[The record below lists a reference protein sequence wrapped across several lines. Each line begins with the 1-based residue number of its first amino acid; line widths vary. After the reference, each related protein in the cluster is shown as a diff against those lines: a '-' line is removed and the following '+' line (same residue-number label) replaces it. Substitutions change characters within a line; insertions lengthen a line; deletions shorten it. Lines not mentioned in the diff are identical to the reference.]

1 MKNSILKRYQRLTF
15 QQIYSKVGG
24 IKNGVIQKIPTFD
37 NLYEYLYNQSL
48 KMNIYKLKYL
58 YNMIG

>member
-1 MKNSILKRYQRLTF
+1 MKNGILKRYQRLTF

-37 NLYEYLYNQSL
+37 NLYEYL
-48 KMNIYKLKYL
+48 
-58 YNMIG
+58 

>member
-1 MKNSILKRYQRLTF
+1 MAYFKRYQRLTF

-37 NLYEYLYNQSL
+37 NLCEYLYNQSL